1 MQMKTKGHMKDWKTQ
16 CEWIES
22 NLLPL
27 PGKQMNAHI
36 CLMVYQKI
44 NFTYLRWHHDAID
57 FMSVL
62 GPIIGKLASI
72 IVSHNNFHITTK

>member
-1 MQMKTKGHMKDWKTQ
+1 MQMKTTGHIKDWKTHY
-16 CEWIES
+16 EWIES
-22 NLLPL
+22 TLLPL
-27 PGKQMNAHI
+27 PRKQMNAHV

-57 FMSVL
+57 FMSML

-72 IVSHNNFHITTK
+72 IVSHNNSNITTK